1 MLFASQVEIDGKMV
15 PIVAPAVAVEIV
27 AGYDVQVASTALTL
41 GQKGKTEIHG
51 TVYREPTFEGDV
63 VKVQAEDLPDNVKC
77 TPVEIPGD
85 QRTFTMTCEAQN
97 AQPGTYDVRITSV
110 APGVGRKSKDDYKI
124 QDVNAKLTVRETE
137 RAAR

>member
-1 MLFASQVEIDGKMV
+1 
-15 PIVAPAVAVEIV
+15 
-27 AGYDVQVASTALTL
+27 
-41 GQKGKTEIHG
+41 
-51 TVYREPTFEGDV
+51 
-63 VKVQAEDLPDNVKC
+63 
-77 TPVEIPGD
+77 
-85 QRTFTMTCEAQN
+85 MTCEAQN